1 MLAVPVKRRH
11 VEPISH
17 LNSLSLFFQDILT
30 VMPGY
35 KHSKSDR
42 VSLVSQGAEAIKISK
57 SFFLKYADE
66 RVFTEIEMRFE
77 PYPDQDTCLK
87 DLGVT
92 TEWQRYKKVEM
103 EQTMHEVKDK
113 VQLRIASR

>member
-1 MLAVPVKRRH
+1 MRTG
-11 VEPISH
+11 SH
-17 LNSLSLFFQDILT
+17 PETPYCVRVGELEAGDIFDILT